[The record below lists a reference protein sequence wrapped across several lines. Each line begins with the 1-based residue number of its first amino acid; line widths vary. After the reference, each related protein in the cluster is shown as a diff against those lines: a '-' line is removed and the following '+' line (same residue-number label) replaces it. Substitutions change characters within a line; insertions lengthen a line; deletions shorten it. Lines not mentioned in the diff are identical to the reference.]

1 MKPQHFLLTL
11 LMLAGVVGCAPTP
24 QAEKSQTLNR
34 GEYLNSLDSTELY
47 EGLVFWAS
55 ETAFKTN
62 PDLLMLLDTL
72 YQHVRT
78 DSFPSEVRIEEQ
90 WMKDYRIR
98 LCAYYD
104 THSLGSE
111 TISIYAKADSVL
123 NEGVRLMELDCLW
136 STMEMIVNN
145 STEYTFDRCR
155 EYGLLTQLINC
166 CETEEKKDLV
176 YKEWAI
182 YEKMR
187 KKIMNISSNIVYLNC
202 WHGSIAGPW
211 ATANY
216 LAISDSRQYMHKTV
230 LNLVKGNGWDCT
242 GVYLKSAEC
251 LLFDCCAES
260 MGRIENT
267 IQNDAFGE
275 DATEMRQMVKETEEG
290 IQELR
295 SLIEDWIN
303 LMDKFDYVLTCD
315 GSRHELE
322 RAGSFMLMKWAS
334 IVSEY

>member
-1 MKPQHFLLTL
+1 MKLQPFFISL
-11 LMLAGVVGCAPTP
+11 LMLAGVGCAPTP
-24 QAEKSQTLNR
+24 QAENHQTLNR
-34 GEYLNSLDSTELY
+34 DQYLKSLDPSELND
-47 EGLVFWAS
+47 GLVFWTS
-55 ETAFKTN
+55 DTAYNTN
-62 PDLLMLLDTL
+62 PDLLLLLDTL
-72 YQHVRT
+72 YRHVRT

-90 WMKDYRIR
+90 WMKDYRSR

-123 NEGVRLMELDCLW
+123 NEGVRLMELDCQW

-155 EYGLLTQLINC
+155 EYGQLTQLINC

-176 YKEWAI
+176 YEEWAI

-187 KKIMNISSNIVYLNC
+187 KKIMNISSNIVQLNY
-202 WHGSIAGPW
+202 WHGSLAGPW

-216 LAISDSRQYMHKTV
+216 LTISGSRQYMYETV
-230 LNLVKGNGWDCT
+230 LNLVKGNGWDGT
-242 GVYLKSAEC
+242 GVYFKSAER

-260 MGRIENT
+260 LNRIENT

-275 DATEMRQMVKETEEG
+275 DATEMRQMVKETEED

-295 SLIEDWIN
+295 LLIEEWIN
-303 LMDKFDYVLTCD
+303 LMDKFDYALTCD
-315 GSRHELE
+315 GSRRDLE

-334 IVSEY
+334 IVSM